1 MQKLSPPDTR
11 GDSAAL
17 NQDRT
22 INPAEELC
30 GVMLRPCSEDG
41 QAPNDSQ
48 NASDNEQPIPP
59 PYQEDQEN
67 DGSGS
72 DKSDD
77 SNGFISQQPGQTV
90 ASIGSSSSSDS
101 PAETSPSQLTE
112 SNAESPHLGTVTLTT
127 QIPIT
132 TTIVVTGLGPD
143 MGDEK
148 GTPASPSFVRADG
161 PPGLVTPV
169 PSLVESSDTQRSREV
184 SPLLLSGL
192 YLCLMVSL
200 AAFLVSPEAIVS
212 IVALLL
218 LIRLMTDRL

>member
-11 GDSAAL
+11 GNRTAL

-30 GVMLRPCSEDG
+30 GVMLRPCSKDG

-59 PYQEDQEN
+59 PYQGDQEN
-67 DGSGS
+67 DGPGS

-101 PAETSPSQLTE
+101 PAETSPSQPTE
-112 SNAESPHLGTVTLTT
+112 SNAESLHLVTVTLPT
-127 QIPIT
+127 QITIT
-132 TTIVVTGLGPD
+132 TTIVVTGLGPH

-148 GTPASPSFVRADG
+148 GTPASDG

-184 SPLLLSGL
+184 SPLLLAGL
-192 YLCLMVSL
+192 YLCLMMSL
-200 AAFLVSPEAIVS
+200 AASLV
-212 IVALLL
+212 
-218 LIRLMTDRL
+218 